1 MVTHHSAPALP
12 RLTRRT
18 LLRGTVLGLAVAAAR
33 VVPAPAKQSAASS
46 MPVAAQ
52 PAPGIE
58 LLSPVIVLTDDRQV
72 PPEICVPLGAT
83 VTWENDGSSWVVIA
97 AVNGA
102 FESGQ
107 VEPGCAFTHTF
118 EHRGSVTYICQNHPI
133 RNMTGRISIR

>member
-1 MVTHHSAPALP
+1 MATHHSAPALP

-18 LLRGTVLGLAVAAAR
+18 LLRGTALGLGVAAAR
-33 VVPAPAKQSAASS
+33 AVPAPAKQSAAGS

-52 PAPGIE
+52 PAPGID
-58 LLSPVIVLTDDRQV
+58 LPSPVIMLADDRQV

-107 VEPGCAFTHTF
+107 IEPGCAFAHTF
-118 EHRGSVTYICQNHPI
+118 DHRGSVTYICRNHPI